1 MERRGMIDETD
12 LRQEKKWYYENRCN
26 TAIKNFQ
33 RKGINAQYASGRR
46 EALEAVLGMIAPGLT
61 VFRGDSVTLDE
72 IGIVAALAARGK
84 NRVIDPL
91 ERKEDGSFAVP
102 EGEQKKVARGAF
114 SADVFLVGSNAVTL
128 DGKLVNTDGR
138 GNRVAP
144 MVYGPDKVIVV
155 AGANKVVNNLEEAFQ
170 RIRQIAAPV
179 NARRHYLK
187 HKNEH
192 FGELPCVRSGNCA
205 DCNHDWRICRYT
217 VIIEGAM
224 LWERGRINV
233 VLVGEE
239 LGI

>member
-1 MERRGMIDETD
+1 VIDETD
-12 LRQEKKWYYENRCN
+12 LTQEKRWYYENRCN
-26 TAIKNFQ
+26 TAVKSFQ
-33 RKGINAQYASGRR
+33 RKGINAQYALDKR
-46 EALEAVLGMIAPGLT
+46 EALKAVLEMIAPDLT
-61 VFRGDSVTLDE
+61 VFRGDSVTVDQ
-72 IGIVAALAARGK
+72 IGIVAALAVRGK
-84 NRVIDPL
+84 NKIVDPL
-91 ERKEDGSFAVP
+91 ERKADGTFAIP

-114 SADVFLVGSNAVTL
+114 SADIFLVGSNAVTL

-144 MVYGPDKVIVV
+144 MIYGPDKVIVV
-155 AGANKVVNNLEEAFQ
+155 AGANKLVNDLDEALL

-179 NARRHYLK
+179 NVRRHYLK
-187 HKNEH
+187 HNNAH
-192 FGELPCVRSGNCA
+192 FGELPCARTGYCA

-224 LWERGRINV
+224 PWEKGRINL